1 MKLLL
6 SKKGEGRSSLLNF
19 RHSPQFQMS
28 DQNYL
33 SLQRHIAK
41 SYAFA
46 QVMTL
51 FDKKKTMFILILKSF
66 TNSCI
71 VAIRY
76 IVSNNLHINI
86 TI

>member
-1 MKLLL
+1 MQKILSLTKLLL
-6 SKKGEGRSSLLNF
+6 SKYGEGRSSLLNF

-51 FDKKKTMFILILKSF
+51 FDKI
-66 TNSCI
+66 
-71 VAIRY
+71 
-76 IVSNNLHINI
+76 NNVHID
-86 TI
+86 T